1 MPEAIYDKL
10 SVELEEF
17 IRRNGLRGRLPGV
30 HKLAK
35 FLGVNHI
42 TVRKAVEL
50 LVEKGRLEVIPSRGT
65 FVVEKAKRARN
76 HHVIGFVGVTATI
89 NARETLFSELNE
101 RYSST
106 GYRMMCLE
114 NNPQLFFENP
124 RLLLQFPVDGY
135 IFCGSSLNRRIMLAL
150 MEEGIPVISTINTN
164 FPEIN
169 HVGSDHF
176 EGYARALRVL
186 RGHGCRRIAY
196 LGYERLHDF
205 RNYTDEIRDVFIA
218 ELGEDFDPGLFVV
231 SEVRRHYAR
240 YGEAYHEIIAEEVW
254 HAWRNHPPDGLV
266 SIPEVFPVF
275 LHHMPALKSAI
286 FPLYGVR
293 TRGDVVMTEDLPS
306 LLEKASKRMLELL
319 AGDTSVTEI
328 RIPFLLES
336 GRKLA
341 RVRQSFYFPAEA
353 AHVL

>member
-10 SVELEEF
+10 SVELEDF
-17 IRRNGLRGRLPGV
+17 IRRNALRGRLPGV
-30 HKLAK
+30 HKLAEL
-35 FLGVNHI
+35 LGANHI
-42 TVRKAVEL
+42 TVRKALEL

-114 NNPQLFFENP
+114 NNPKLFFENP

-135 IFCGSSLNRRIMLAL
+135 IFCGSSLNRRIMLVL
-150 MEEGIPVISTINTN
+150 LEEGIPVISTINTN

-169 HVGSDHF
+169 HVGLDHF
-176 EGYARALRVL
+176 EGYVRALRVL
-186 RGHGCRRIAY
+186 RERGCRRIAF
-196 LGYERLHDF
+196 LGYERDGDF
-205 RNYTDEIRDVFIA
+205 KNYTDDIREVFLA
-218 ELGEDFDPGLFVV
+218 ELGKDFDPALFAVV
-231 SEVRRHYAR
+231 DCLKYYTR

-266 SIPEVFPVF
+266 SISEVFPVF
-275 LHHMPALKSAI
+275 LHHMPTLKSAI
-286 FPLYGVR
+286 FSLYGLR

-319 AGDTSVTEI
+319 AGDTSVMEI

-336 GRKLA
+336 SQKLA

-353 AHVL
+353 PCVL